1 MKNLVTG
8 ATGFIGSHI
17 AENLV
22 KKGERVRVFVRK
34 TSNTEFL
41 RSLGVE
47 IFCGDLNNPDS
58 VNEAVKEM
66 DRVFHS
72 AAMVGDWIPKEEAYR
87 VNVEGTRHLVE
98 AALNKKV
105 KRFVYV
111 STLGVLGMKDH
122 YKTPPDAP
130 RIKVNDP
137 YVDTK
142 VDSEKLVIE
151 YGRKRGLPFTV
162 IRPGFVFG
170 PRDNKVIPG
179 MISFLKKGKFIF
191 IGSGKNKIN
200 MIYVENLADVIVKA
214 SDSDKALGQIYN
226 VTNDS
231 SMVMMDLVYMVSDL
245 WGYERPTKHVPKI
258 AAYMLCNVMEFFAR
272 IANSKKPPLINKTR
286 LKLLSLNLDFDI
298 TKAKEE
304 LGYRP
309 AVDMEEGLRRTKEW
323 LDQNKG

>member
-1 MKNLVTG
+1 
-8 ATGFIGSHI
+8 
-17 AENLV
+17 
-22 KKGERVRVFVRK
+22 
-34 TSNTEFL
+34 
-41 RSLGVE
+41 
-47 IFCGDLNNPDS
+47 
-58 VNEAVKEM
+58 
-66 DRVFHS
+66 
-72 AAMVGDWIPKEEAYR
+72 
-87 VNVEGTRHLVE
+87 
-98 AALNKKV
+98 
-105 KRFVYV
+105 
-111 STLGVLGMKDH
+111 
-122 YKTPPDAP
+122 
-130 RIKVNDP
+130 
-137 YVDTK
+137 
-142 VDSEKLVIE
+142 
-151 YGRKRGLPFTV
+151 
-162 IRPGFVFG
+162 
-170 PRDNKVIPG
+170 
-179 MISFLKKGKFIF
+179 
-191 IGSGKNKIN
+191 

-245 WGYERPTKHVPKI
+245 WGYKRPTKHVPKI